1 MESSVATD
9 IILPL
14 ILAFMMAG
22 MGLSLTIDDFKR
34 VLIYPKAVAVGIAGQ
49 LILLPL
55 IGFAAASVFPLSP
68 EMAVGIM
75 LLAAC
80 PGGVVSNVLS
90 HLARGNTALSVTL
103 TAISSTATLITIPLL
118 VNFALSRFLGADDS
132 VELPI
137 GRSMMTLF
145 LITLVPVALGM
156 LVRARAPGFADRQE
170 RLVRILSGVFMA
182 LLVVGLM
189 IAERD
194 ILADAFREAGPSSLA
209 LNVAAML
216 TGYLSARL
224 FRLDEAQ
231 RTSITIEIGVQNSGL
246 AIVIA
251 TTLLSMPAVA
261 IPPAIY
267 SLVMYATSGA
277 VIFQRNR
284 GGGKRAAAKT
294 A

>member
-22 MGLSLTIDDFKR
+22 MGLSLTVDDFKR
-34 VLIYPKAVAVGIAGQ
+34 VLVYPKAVAVGIVGQ
-49 LILLPL
+49 LVLLPL
-55 IGFAAASVFPLSP
+55 IGFAVASVFPLSP

-103 TAISSTATLITIPLL
+103 TALSSTTTLITIPLL
-118 VNFALSRFLGADDS
+118 VNFALSRFLGESEAIQ
-132 VELPI
+132 LPV
-137 GRSMMTLF
+137 GRSIMTLF
-145 LITLVPVALGM
+145 LITIVPISLGM

-170 RLVRILSGVFMA
+170 KRVRILSGLLLA

-189 IAERD
+189 IAERA
-194 ILADAFREAGPSSLA
+194 ILADAILQAGPSSLA

-216 TGYLSARL
+216 TGYFSARL
-224 FRLDEAQ
+224 FRLDAYQ

-267 SLVMYATSGA
+267 GLVMFLTSA
-277 VIFQRNR
+277 VFIFQRTR
-284 GGGKRAAAKT
+284 RAGD
-294 A
+294 